1 MKRRALLTL
10 APALPL
16 AGLLP
21 AAHAQSAAWPSRP
34 LRIVVGFPAGSS
46 PDLTARLFAEPLAK
60 ALGQPVV
67 VDNKAGAGGNI
78 GADAVAKARDGHTIG
93 LFING
98 NLTIADL
105 INPKIPYHPHK
116 DFSPLSLLGVSPLV
130 LTAPLSHKDVPK
142 EGTVATLLDAARKA
156 GDRWSYGTPGVGTV
170 GHLAMEMLKER
181 TGIAPLHIPYPGYA
195 QVAAA
200 MLSGELQLA
209 LLPPALAL
217 AQERTGKLRRLG
229 VTSSGRS
236 PLAPDI
242 PSLTEAGVAGM
253 QFEMWN
259 AFAAPVS
266 LPAPAR
272 ERLTAVA
279 MEIAG
284 QPQVREKM
292 LQQGWQTVGST
303 AEVLAQRIAA
313 DTRVLGD
320 IIRKQGITL
329 EKS

>member
-1 MKRRALLTL
+1 MKRRTLLTL

-16 AGLLP
+16 AGILP
-21 AAHAQSAAWPSRP
+21 TTHAQEAAWPTRP
-34 LRIVVGFPAGSS
+34 VRIIVGFPAGSS
-46 PDLTARLFAEPLAK
+46 PDLTARLFAEPLAR

-67 VDNKAGAGGNI
+67 VDNKVGAGGNI

-105 INPKIPYHPHK
+105 INPKLPYQPHK
-116 DFSPLSLLGVSPLV
+116 DFAPLSLLGVSPLV
-130 LTAPLSHKDVPK
+130 LTAPRGHKDVP
-142 EGTVATLLDAARKA
+142 ESGDVGALLDAARKA
-156 GDRWSYGTPGVGTV
+156 GDKWSYGTPGVGTV
-170 GHLAMEMLKER
+170 GHLGMEMLKEH

-229 VTSSGRS
+229 VTSRERS

-242 PSLTEAGVAGM
+242 PSLAEAGVKGM

-259 AFAAPVS
+259 AFAAPIS
-266 LPAPAR
+266 LPVPAR
-272 ERLTAVA
+272 ERLTALAV
-279 MEIAG
+279 EIA
-284 QPQVREKM
+284 QRPEIREKM
-292 LQQGWQTVGST
+292 LQQGWQAVGST
-303 AEVLAQRIAA
+303 APVLGERIAA
-313 DTRVLGD
+313 DTHVLGD
-320 IIRKQGITL
+320 IIRKQGISL
-329 EKS
+329 E